1 MRVLTLKKRKDF
13 LRAAKGVKSVT
24 PSLILQAALS
34 LSSTHKPI
42 YEDACYLGYTATKK
56 LGKAHIRNLTKRRL
70 RAAVAQVFP
79 LYAKSGCDYVLIGRF
94 RTTDIDFEDLKDNMK
109 QALNEVNAQLFPN
122 KEE

>member
-1 MRVLTLKKRKDF
+1 MKVLTLKKRKDF

-24 PSLILQAALS
+24 PGLILQAALS

-70 RAAVAQVFP
+70 RAAAAQVFP
-79 LYAKSGCDYVLIGRF
+79 LLAKSGCDYVLIGRVC
-94 RTTDIDFEDLKDNMK
+94 TADIDFEALKDNMK
-109 QALNEVNAQLFPN
+109 QAINEVNVQLFSNFP
-122 KEE
+122 K